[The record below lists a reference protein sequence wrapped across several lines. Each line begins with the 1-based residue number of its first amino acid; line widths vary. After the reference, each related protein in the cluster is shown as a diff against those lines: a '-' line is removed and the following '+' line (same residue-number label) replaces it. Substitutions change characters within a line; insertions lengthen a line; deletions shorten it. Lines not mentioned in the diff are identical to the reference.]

1 MSVARMIALRLCLD
15 THRPTAPFSTPSQ
28 PFAAGF
34 SVCISIRFLKFSV
47 TNVRY
52 PVSMARLPPQRN
64 LEADPCA
71 EAPVPPGAGLDFACL
86 VGGRTAGGGR
96 MGPPRDL
103 RGRSHFGYVKPAEN
117 LDALRRKSPSWV
129 RADGWGSV
137 SNRPIAVTRWRRP
150 RCRPMPQNGRCRS
163 DGKCRSPDAPVLP
176 KSS

>member
-1 MSVARMIALRLCLD
+1 MIRRLGTMAVIEPFQQDVSRTDDRARLCLD

-28 PFAAGF
+28 PYAAGF
-34 SVCISIRFLKFSV
+34 AVCISIRFLKFSV

-96 MGPPRDL
+96 AL
-103 RGRSHFGYVKPAEN
+103 RGISAEG
-117 LDALRRKSPSWV
+117 PIWV
-129 RADGWGSV
+129 RKTS
-137 SNRPIAVTRWRRP
+137 RKP
-150 RCRPMPQNGRCRS
+150 RCTSEKIAELGAC
-163 DGKCRSPDAPVLP
+163 
-176 KSS
+176 